1 MKCLMSAILSLVMFS
16 AAADQWRVGKV
27 KELGSGYDG
36 ASISFRLYDLSP
48 DSPEIDYSKCTCNA
62 SWNTL
67 CLNPARANFD
77 KEYAMLLAAFSAGKN
92 VQVIFNDN
100 ACFINALIIPN

>member
-1 MKCLMSAILSLVMFS
+1 MKYLMTIILSLVMFS

-36 ASISFRLYDLSP
+36 ASISFRLYDLTPSSP
-48 DSPEIDYSKCTCNA
+48 AIDYSKCTCNA

-67 CLNPARANFD
+67 CLNPSRANFD
-77 KEYAMLLAAFSAGKN
+77 KEYSMLLAAYTAGKN
-92 VQVIFNDN
+92 VQVIFDEN
-100 ACFINALIIPN
+100 ACFINALIIPE